1 MNPSRIEKAIDDII
15 DFVESCKVSKLSP
28 NKVMVDRDELYDLLD
43 VLKACAPE
51 EINRYKKI
59 INNRDNILKE
69 AQEQA
74 NVMLMNAQNQTAELL
89 DQNELV
95 QAAYDKANKIVEEST
110 KEAELRI
117 NQANAECEQIQKA
130 ALVYTSNLLTD
141 AEKIVKTSLNEMNNK
156 YTMLRSALESNL
168 EVIRSN
174 KAELTP
180 DKAPAAAPCGTPD
193 TASRRGRRPPRSK
206 RGRARAPAAG
216 CRAAHTAGR

>member
-180 DKAPAAAPCGTPD
+180 DKAPAAAVENVESEENQGENDSDSATE
-193 TASRRGRRPPRSK
+193 
-206 RGRARAPAAG
+206 
-216 CRAAHTAGR
+216 

>member
-43 VLKACAPE
+43 ALKACAPE

-74 NVMLMNAQNQTAELL
+74 NVMLMNAQNQTAQLL

-117 NQANAECEQIQKA
+117 KQANTECEQIQKA

-180 DKAPAAAPCGTPD
+180 DKAPAAAVENVESEENQGEDDSDSATE
-193 TASRRGRRPPRSK
+193 
-206 RGRARAPAAG
+206 
-216 CRAAHTAGR
+216 

>member
-28 NKVMVDRDELYDLLD
+28 NKVMIDRDELYDLLD
-43 VLKACAPE
+43 ALKACAPE

-74 NVMLMNAQNQTAELL
+74 NVMLMNAQNQTAQLL

-95 QAAYDKANKIVEEST
+95 QAAYDKASKITEEST

-117 NQANAECEQIQKA
+117 SQANAECEQIQKA
-130 ALVYTSNLLTD
+130 ALVYTSNLLSD

-180 DKAPAAAPCGTPD
+180 DKAPAATVEIMESEENQGEDDSDSATE
-193 TASRRGRRPPRSK
+193 
-206 RGRARAPAAG
+206 
-216 CRAAHTAGR
+216 

>member
-43 VLKACAPE
+43 ALKACAPE

-74 NVMLMNAQNQTAELL
+74 NVMLMNAQNQTAQLL

-117 NQANAECEQIQKA
+117 KQANTECEQIQKA

-180 DKAPAAAPCGTPD
+180 DKAPAAVVENVESEENQGEDDSDSATE
-193 TASRRGRRPPRSK
+193 
-206 RGRARAPAAG
+206 
-216 CRAAHTAGR
+216 

>member
-74 NVMLMNAQNQTAELL
+74 NVMLINAQNQTAELL

-180 DKAPAAAPCGTPD
+180 DKAPAAAVENVESEENQGENDSDSATE
-193 TASRRGRRPPRSK
+193 
-206 RGRARAPAAG
+206 
-216 CRAAHTAGR
+216 